1 MKQQSIEQQSMKQRQ
16 AKDVAAW
23 DSKDGAVKHRAATLE
38 TAEQS
43 ISNKTRDSEAWLGA
57 VRYGHAKYEQC
68 A

>member
-43 ISNKTRDSEAWLGA
+43 ISNKTRDSEAWTS
-57 VRYGHAKYEQC
+57 
-68 A
+68 

>member
-43 ISNKTRDSEAWLGA
+43 ISNKTRDSEAWKSKA
-57 VRYGHAKYEQC
+57 RNSKT
-68 A
+68 